1 MNYDL
6 KKQPYVFVPNSS
18 HADVF
23 SSLSLVGR
31 QQVSDTI
38 FNFLCGGANKVETC
52 QAPDE
57 SNWKKIKRLEQ
68 SLNKKVFVARWSWVC
83 ECVCAT
89 DKQTLEHTHTHTFLF
104 WWWRKRACLLCISR
118 VPRFFRHGGNDWGEE
133 KKTKRWAKRKERL
146 VKELVS

>member
-68 SLNKKVFVARWSWVC
+68 SLNKKVFVARWS
-83 ECVCAT
+83 
-89 DKQTLEHTHTHTFLF
+89 
-104 WWWRKRACLLCISR
+104 
-118 VPRFFRHGGNDWGEE
+118 
-133 KKTKRWAKRKERL
+133 
-146 VKELVS
+146 